1 MVRVSTKKKAVE
13 EKKNPEILEDGS
25 LYIDRSGLRY
35 NYYYI
40 KLGDFFYDLK
50 YGYKSTCV
58 YPNVEYIGNLKDFR
72 PDKKRE
78 GFFGS
83 NHVEI
88 SKNISGYTYE
98 DWYKMDSKSVQEET
112 KQAIQDFL
120 KTVPGFVFP
129 VSEKPKRKFFSSWF
143 NG

>member
-25 LYIDRSGLRY
+25 LYIDSLGLRHP
-35 NYYYI
+35 YYYI
-40 KLGDFFYDLK
+40 KLGDFFYDLI
-50 YGYKSTCV
+50 YGYKSSCIS
-58 YPNVEYIGNLKDFR
+58 PKFEYIGNLKDFR
-72 PDKKRE
+72 PGKKRE
-78 GFFGS
+78 GSFGH
-83 NHVEI
+83 NYVYI
-88 SKNISGYTYE
+88 SQNISGCAYE
-98 DWYKMDSKSVQEET
+98 DWYKVDSKSVQEEA

-120 KTVPGFVFP
+120 KTVPGFVIP